1 MDQVWCYVLQD
12 SGNAIWLF
20 AYFGYWVEVIIV
32 LASKSIRG
40 SLMSAKKGNPKAP
53 SELPLGVKGVP
64 EGAKGVSEA
73 SSRANPPIAAKP
85 SQKASGEYSVF

>member
-1 MDQVWCYVLQD
+1 MQD

-32 LASKSIRG
+32 LASRSIRG
-40 SLMSAKKGNPKAP
+40 SLMSAKKGKPKAP

-73 SSRANPPIAAKP
+73 SSSADSPIAAHP
-85 SQKASGEYSVF
+85 SQKAPSECNAF